1 MFAVFAMMLGYMCNI
16 VSSSKMKVVRVRSR
30 NEGPEI
36 INGTPWASSGW
47 LEAAAS
53 SLCTAFINAS
63 AQTRF

>member
-30 NEGPEI
+30 NEGPEMM
-36 INGTPWASSGW
+36 NGSPWASGGC

-53 SLCTAFINAS
+53 SLCTGFINVS